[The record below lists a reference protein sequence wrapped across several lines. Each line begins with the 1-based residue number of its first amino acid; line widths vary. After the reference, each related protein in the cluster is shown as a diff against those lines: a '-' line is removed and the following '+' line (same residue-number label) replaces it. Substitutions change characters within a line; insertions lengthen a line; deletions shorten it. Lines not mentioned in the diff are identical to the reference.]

1 MQFLIGFFSS
11 SDRSR
16 KREGSLPDA
25 VTESVPNLSSK
36 HRVCDK
42 GLESGC
48 GTLDNIE
55 ETVTQSS
62 DVIETKSEEKQ
73 TFDITSRPAREPSP
87 SITSQ

>member
-1 MQFLIGFFSS
+1 LLALFFNFFSS
-11 SDRSR
+11 DRNR

-25 VTESVPNLSSK
+25 VTESVPNLSLK

-62 DVIETKSEEKQ
+62 DVIEAKCEQKQ
-73 TFDITSRPAREPSP
+73 TFEVTSRPAREPSP
-87 SITSQ
+87 SILSQ